1 MNNISQEN
9 YLTAIYRNVDEA
21 GEIKPNLLATKLAIS
36 NAAVTDMLRKLS
48 RDGFVD
54 YQKYKSIKLTDDGES
69 YAKNMLRRHRIWE
82 VFLHQTLGMTWDK
95 VHDEA
100 EKLEHSSSDELINL
114 LDEFLEYPEVD
125 PHGYPIP
132 DKNGKIKKLKSVVAI
147 TELSENDSAKVIMV
161 NDDVKNLLS
170 YLTKIGITLGK
181 EIKIKDRLEY
191 DGSVLILIDRKEINL
206 SSKIASNIFVEKIK
220 QA

>member
-1 MNNISQEN
+1 MNNISQED
-9 YLTAIYRNVDEA
+9 YLTAIFRNLDDA
-21 GEIKPNLLATKLAIS
+21 GEIKPNLLAEKLEIS

-54 YQKYKSIKLTDDGES
+54 YKKYKSIKLTNDGES

-82 VFLHQTLGMTWDK
+82 VFLHQTLGMSWDK
-95 VHDEA
+95 VHEEA

-114 LDEFLEYPEVD
+114 LEEFLDYPEFD

-132 DKNGKIKKLKSVVAI
+132 DKNGKIKKSKSVVAI
-147 TELSENDSAKVIMV
+147 TELNENDIVKVIRV

-170 YLTKIGITLGK
+170 YITKIGISLGK
-181 EIKIKDRLEY
+181 EIIIKDKLEY
-191 DGSVLILIDRKEINL
+191 DGSVLVKIDNKEMNISN
-206 SSKIASNIFVEKIK
+206 KIASNIFVEKIK
-220 QA
+220 

>member
-1 MNNISQEN
+1 MDNISQED
-9 YLTAIYRNVDEA
+9 YLTAIYRNLDDA
-21 GEIKPNLLATKLAIS
+21 GEIKPNLLAEKLEIS

-54 YQKYKSIKLTDDGES
+54 YKKYKSIKLTNDGES

-82 VFLHQTLGMTWDK
+82 VFLHQTLGMSWDK

-100 EKLEHSSSDELINL
+100 EKLEHSSSDELINRL
-114 LDEFLEYPEVD
+114 EEFLDYPEVD

-132 DKNGKIKKLKSVVAI
+132 DKNGKIKKSKFVVAI
-147 TELSENDSAKVIMV
+147 TELSENDIAKVIRV

-170 YLTKIGITLGK
+170 YITKIGISLGK
-181 EIKIKDRLEY
+181 EILIKDKLEF
-191 DGSVLILIDRKEINL
+191 DGSILIKINGNEINL
-206 SSKIASNIFVEKIK
+206 SNKVASNIFVEKIK
-220 QA
+220 

>member
-1 MNNISQEN
+1 MDNISQED
-9 YLTAIYRNVDEA
+9 YLTAIYRNLDDA
-21 GEIKPNLLATKLAIS
+21 GEVKPNLLAEKLEIS

-54 YQKYKSIKLTDDGES
+54 YKKYKSIKLTNDGEF

-82 VFLHQTLGMTWDK
+82 VFLHQTLGMSWDK

-100 EKLEHSSSDELINL
+100 EKLEHSSSDELINRL
-114 LDEFLEYPEVD
+114 EEFLDYPEVD

-132 DKNGKIKKLKSVVAI
+132 DKNGRIKKSKSIFAL
-147 TELSENDSAKVIMV
+147 TELNENDSAKVIRV

-170 YLTKIGITLGK
+170 YITKIGISLGK
-181 EIKIKDRLEY
+181 EILIKDKLEF
-191 DGSVLILIDRKEINL
+191 DGSVLIKINGNEINL
-206 SSKIASNIFVEKIK
+206 SNKVASNIFVEKIK
-220 QA
+220 